1 MVWDGMIKGNNSN
14 NRVNLNLYIYI
25 FLCVRLD
32 DGIEFFSL
40 FVVLSTY
47 RDEKEREGG
56 ESVDIV
62 SCDRNY
68 HFVSVR
74 KRVRFF
80 RETTGSR

>member
-1 MVWDGMIKGNNSN
+1 M
-14 NRVNLNLYIYI
+14 
-25 FLCVRLD
+25 
-32 DGIEFFSL
+32 
-40 FVVLSTY
+40 VLSTY

-68 HFVSVR
+68 HFVLVR

-80 RETTGSR
+80 RETTGSSKVALEKYILISNQAIRKSRQVNHYLRYATLKS